1 MYPHEEK
8 LYGSKL
14 VISQKLLQGP
24 HFNINSALAQTSLDN
39 NYVINLGATNTVS
52 DDTVSSLRHRLKS
65 LKDAFGDE
73 VDDDLLAE
81 ADSLMSRTGS
91 KSADELLRSS
101 NRRAKR
107 RNATNCLESIIDGS
121 FMGGVLAVC
130 LLMVFG
136 AAFFAY
142 KNLYYAV
149 LKKMYPERD
158 EM

>member
-1 MYPHEEK
+1 M
-8 LYGSKL
+8 
-14 VISQKLLQGP
+14 
-24 HFNINSALAQTSLDN
+24 
-39 NYVINLGATNTVS
+39 TN
-52 DDTVSSLRHRLKS
+52 LRHRLKS

-91 KSADELLRSS
+91 KSADEMLRSS
-101 NRRAKR
+101 NRRASKR
-107 RNATNCLESIIDGS
+107 RNGANCLESIIDGS

-130 LLMVFG
+130 LMMVFG

-149 LKKMYPERD
+149 IKKMYQNSD
-158 EM
+158 DQ

>member
-1 MYPHEEK
+1 MKQQIDVPCFDYT
-8 LYGSKL
+8 
-14 VISQKLLQGP
+14 I
-24 HFNINSALAQTSLDN
+24 ITD
-39 NYVINLGATNTVS
+39 LGTTNTVS

-81 ADSLMSRTGS
+81 ADSLMGRTGS

-101 NRRAKR
+101 NRRASKR
-107 RNATNCLESIIDGS
+107 RNASNCLESIIDGS

-130 LLMVFG
+130 LMMVFG

-149 LKKMYPERD
+149 IKKMYPERD

>member
-1 MYPHEEK
+1 MEK
-8 LYGSKL
+8 AQRLTYILYSIL
-14 VISQKLLQGP
+14 NQPTALGP
-24 HFNINSALAQTSLDN
+24 AN
-39 NYVINLGATNTVS
+39 NVS
-52 DDTVSSLRHRLKS
+52 DDTVHNLRHRLKS

-91 KSADELLRSS
+91 QSADEMLRSS
-101 NRRAKR
+101 KRRASKR
-107 RNATNCLESIIDGS
+107 RNGTNCLESIIDGS

-130 LLMVFG
+130 LMMVFG

-149 LKKMYPERD
+149 IKKMYQNSD
-158 EM
+158 DQ

>member
-8 LYGSKL
+8 LYGS
-14 VISQKLLQGP
+14 P
-24 HFNINSALAQTSLDN
+24 NIQ
-39 NYVINLGATNTVS
+39 VS
-52 DDTVSSLRHRLKS
+52 DESVSSLRHRLKS

-81 ADSLMSRTGS
+81 ADSLMNRSGS
-91 KSADELLRSS
+91 TSADALLKSSGRRS
-101 NRRAKR
+101 AKR
-107 RNATNCLESIIDGS
+107 RNASNCLESIIDGS

-130 LLMVFG
+130 LMMVFG

-149 LKKMYPERD
+149 LKKMYPSD
-158 EM
+158 D